1 MDIIFLIPV
10 IILLIAIFLLHK
22 IDTFL
27 SETYSDLLDLIIKL
41 RKWIFLF
48 SFIVFIS
55 IISISINDFLDI
67 KNRCNFTSLTF
78 ESSINY
84 IYRLFL
90 ENISKLFNIYS
101 FIIILFLIK
110 IIPSKVVKF
119 ISNSLLSILL
129 IVFGLLPSFI
139 SCGDYRAPV
148 SSVKANMHTFQT
160 MLETYA
166 VDYGGVYPKDI
177 NELRKEATKKN
188 YWRDVKNPFKRSN
201 KTFLDSSF
209 FKNKIDCLYSMDGD
223 EIIYEAGIVI
233 YNPIKNNENKITK
246 YYLYG
251 TYLKDKQNSK
261 LIEDKGEIFYL
272 TNQ

>member
-55 IISISINDFLDI
+55 IISISINEFLDI
-67 KNRCNFTSLTF
+67 KNSCNFTSLTL

-160 MLETYA
+160 RLEIYA
-166 VDYGGVYPKDI
+166 IDWNGYYPKNI
-177 NELRKEATKKN
+177 KELKEEATKKE
-188 YWRDVKNPFKRSN
+188 YWKEVKNPFQGSN
-201 KTFLDSSF
+201 KTFLDLPYF
-209 FKNKIDCLYSMDGD
+209 NKKIDCLYSLK
-223 EIIYEAGIVI
+223 EEEVSFEAGVVI
-233 YNPIKNNENKITK
+233 YNPIIDKEMKITK

-251 TYLKDKQNSK
+251 TYLLNNKSK
-261 LIEDKGEIFYL
+261 LIEDKGQIFYL